1 MNDSP
6 RVDLGKRAVGYA
18 AVDQFVEDGTCIGL
32 GTGTTTYWAIE
43 RVAQRVAAGERIT
56 AVATSEQTASLC
68 RLWNIPLVGLLEH
81 EMPVAIDGADEVA
94 LDWALIKGGGG
105 ALFREKAVALVAARF
120 VVVVTPPKLV
130 SVLGAFPLPVEIVP
144 FAERYVVREI
154 SRWNPNVEIARRGGD
169 VPFVSDNG
177 NWILDCHFG
186 RIEEP
191 GTLDVALRAIH
202 GVVATGIFVAIADV
216 VMVGDENG
224 EVRSLPAYDAHLR
237 LP

>member
-6 RVDLGKRAVGYA
+6 GFDIGKRAVGYA
-18 AVDQFVEDGTCIGL
+18 AVDRFVQDGTCIGL

-56 AVATSEQTASLC
+56 AVPTSEHTASLC
-68 RLWNIPLVGLLEH
+68 RRWSIPLVGLLEH
-81 EMPVAIDGADEVA
+81 QMPVAIDGADEVA
-94 LDWALIKGGGG
+94 SDWALTKGGGG
-105 ALFREKAVALVAARF
+105 ALFREKAVALVAERF
-120 VVVVTPPKLV
+120 VVVVTPAKLV

-144 FAERYVVREI
+144 FAEPYVVREI
-154 SRWNPNVEIARRGGD
+154 FSWNPKVEIVRRGGD
-169 VPFVSDNG
+169 TPFVSDNG

-191 GTLDVALRAIH
+191 GALDAALRAIH
-202 GVVATGIFVAIADV
+202 GVVATGIFASIADV

-224 EVRSLPAYDAHLR
+224 DVRTLSKSL
-237 LP
+237 